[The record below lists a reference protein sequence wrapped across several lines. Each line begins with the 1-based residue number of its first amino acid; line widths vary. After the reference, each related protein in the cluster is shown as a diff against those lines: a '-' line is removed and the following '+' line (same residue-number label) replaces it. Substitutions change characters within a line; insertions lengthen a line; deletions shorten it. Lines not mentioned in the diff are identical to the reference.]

1 MEDVP
6 TSKSPLQRTR
16 SCSHSRVSYSRS
28 NRSGSS
34 RDRSA
39 GSSSDRRSSYHRG
52 RYHDYD
58 RKSRS
63 RSRYSSHSRG
73 DLNSL
78 RDQLENIQRL
88 LSRRDRSS
96 DSRRSRSRSPFT
108 VKRSHSL
115 SDRKFSPTTTLGP
128 PRDGTGKLAEVF
140 DVEED
145 LECLG
150 LAGSVKEQCAQFTD
164 PINPDLASNW
174 NLIAT
179 SGLSEAKIAEIDKLK
194 AVPSNCAL
202 VQAPTLNLELKAG
215 INLSDYFIKRD
226 QQFVAWQTLVAG
238 SLTEIGRAISAA
250 LQLKKRMQISTIDM
264 TGLNSQCSS
273 TRQILLHL
281 QHTISTTR
289 RTLVAS
295 NLKSDV

>member
-1 MEDVP
+1 M
-6 TSKSPLQRTR
+6 
-16 SCSHSRVSYSRS
+16 SHTRS
-28 NRSGSS
+28 NRSESS

-63 RSRYSSHSRG
+63 RSRFNSRSG
-73 DLNSL
+73 RDLNSL

-88 LSRRDRSS
+88 LSRRDHSS
-96 DSRRSRSRSPFT
+96 DSRRSRSRSPFNVT
-108 VKRSHSL
+108 RSRSL
-115 SDRKFSPTTTLGP
+115 SDREVFSPTTLGP
-128 PRDGTGKLAEVF
+128 PHVGTGKLTEVI

-174 NLIAT
+174 NMIAT

-202 VQAPTLNLELKAG
+202 VQAPTL
-215 INLSDYFIKRD
+215 
-226 QQFVAWQTLVAG
+226 
-238 SLTEIGRAISAA
+238 
-250 LQLKKRMQISTIDM
+250 
-264 TGLNSQCSS
+264 
-273 TRQILLHL
+273 
-281 QHTISTTR
+281 
-289 RTLVAS
+289 
-295 NLKSDV
+295 